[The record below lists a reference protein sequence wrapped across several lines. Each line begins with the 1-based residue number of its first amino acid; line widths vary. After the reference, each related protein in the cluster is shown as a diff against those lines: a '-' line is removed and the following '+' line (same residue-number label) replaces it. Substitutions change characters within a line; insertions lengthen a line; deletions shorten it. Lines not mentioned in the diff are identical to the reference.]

1 MKSLNFGC
9 FPHVFPPQQ
18 PTLHGVHR
26 FHRPSPRR
34 AAQQPCPASHRA
46 GSVEVGQGRRPLG
59 GLRVWQASC
68 VDTRPGKQKTVE
80 NHHAIHGKIH
90 YKIYKWWFSIVMLN
104 YQRVMKDFTVKMLRS
119 LGITRGY
126 MGIYGDNIRPQYRG
140 YPLVSWLRMIQNGRI
155 IELNGGFSTAMFD
168 YQRVSAVAL

>member
-1 MKSLNFGC
+1 
-9 FPHVFPPQQ
+9 
-18 PTLHGVHR
+18 
-26 FHRPSPRR
+26 
-34 AAQQPCPASHRA
+34 
-46 GSVEVGQGRRPLG
+46 
-59 GLRVWQASC
+59 
-68 VDTRPGKQKTVE
+68 
-80 NHHAIHGKIH
+80 
-90 YKIYKWWFSIVMLN
+90 MLN

-140 YPLVSWLRMIQNGRI
+140 YPLVSSVTWLRMIQNGRI